1 MGGRK
6 KVIQVKSGFH
16 GKLQINRTNRVL
28 YFNPMDS
35 FEELEID
42 DIKEIA
48 LFQRNKVK
56 AIRWWKEGV
65 LSHVTNSELRKTNLV
80 WKIPNNVVEKEVY
93 VKVTLKERSRI
104 YTINGVPSLSS
115 KVTVPKEALWHP
127 YFHVHPIAYG
137 KNMII
142 I

>member
-1 MGGRK
+1 MSGRK

-65 LSHVTNSELRKTNLV
+65 VSHVTNSELRKTNLV

-104 YTINGVPSLSS
+104 YTMNGVPSLSS